1 MQFLKVGNRE
11 ALISQ
16 FSLYY
21 KLGLRYIL
29 DIYNVEYILFLIS
42 LLTVFT
48 VKDWKRVIILLVF
61 FILGYTATISLG
73 AFQVVKYNADLIEF
87 LLPLTIFFTS
97 FTNIF
102 KKKDN
107 FRYQGNMRKNYVLA
121 LMFGAIHGFSYSTY
135 LAGLSNGSL
144 LAWDQFTAFILGLGT
159 GQIIVSLTFLMIAF
173 LFLSI
178 FGINRRDWVMVISA
192 GIAGVA
198 LTIMFESKFW

>member
-1 MQFLKVGNRE
+1 M
-11 ALISQ
+11 SQ

-21 KLGLRYIL
+21 KLGFRYIL

-48 VKDWKRVIILLVF
+48 IKDWKRVIILLIF
-61 FILGYTATISLG
+61 FIVGYSITISLG
-73 AFQVVKYNADLIEF
+73 TYKVVKYNPELIEF

-107 FRYQGNMRKNYVLA
+107 FRYHGNMRKNYVLA
-121 LMFGAIHGFSYSTY
+121 LIFGAIHGFSYSNYIT
-135 LAGLSNGSL
+135 GISNGKMQI
-144 LAWDQFTAFILGLGT
+144 WNQFVAFNLGIDT
-159 GQIIVSLTFLMIAF
+159 GQIIVSLIFLIIAF
-173 LFLSI
+173 LFINI
-178 FGINRRDWVMVISA
+178 FGVNRRDWVMVISS

-198 LTIMFESKFW
+198 LTLMFESKFW

>member
-1 MQFLKVGNRE
+1 M
-11 ALISQ
+11 SQ

-21 KLGLRYIL
+21 KLGFRYIL

-48 VKDWKRVIILLVF
+48 IKDWKRVIILLIF
-61 FILGYTATISLG
+61 FIVGYSITISLG
-73 AFQVVKYNADLIEF
+73 TYKVVKYNPELIEF

-107 FRYQGNMRKNYVLA
+107 FRYHGNMRKNYVLA
-121 LMFGAIHGFSYSTY
+121 LIFGAIHGFSYSNY
-135 LAGLSNGSL
+135 IIGISDSQL
-144 LAWDQFTAFILGLGT
+144 LVWNQFFAFNLGVDT
-159 GQIIVSLTFLMIAF
+159 GQIIVSLIFLIIAF
-173 LFLSI
+173 LFINI
-178 FGINRRDWVMVISA
+178 FGVNRRDWVMVISS

-198 LTIMFESKFW
+198 LTLMFESKFW

>member
-1 MQFLKVGNRE
+1 M
-11 ALISQ
+11 SQ

-21 KLGLRYIL
+21 KLGFRYIL

-42 LLTVFT
+42 LLIVFT
-48 VKDWKRVIILLVF
+48 IKDWKRVLILLLF
-61 FILGYTATISLG
+61 FILGYTLTISPG
-73 AFQVVKYNADLIEF
+73 TFRVVKYNADLIQF

-107 FRYQGNMRKNYVLA
+107 FRYHGNMRKNYVLA
-121 LMFGAIHGFSYSTY
+121 LIFGAIHGFSYSEY
-135 LAGLSNGSL
+135 LIGLSKGSL
-144 LAWDQFTAFILGLGT
+144 RMWDQFVAFNLGIGT
-159 GQIIVSLTFLMIAF
+159 GQIIVSITFLMIAF

-178 FGINRRDWVMVISA
+178 FGVNRRDWVLVISS

-198 LTIMFESKFW
+198 LTIMFASKFW

>member
-1 MQFLKVGNRE
+1 M
-11 ALISQ
+11 SQ

-21 KLGLRYIL
+21 KLGFRYIL

-42 LLTVFT
+42 LLIVFT
-48 VKDWKRVIILLVF
+48 IKDWKRVLILLAF
-61 FILGYTATISLG
+61 FILGYTITISLG
-73 AFQVVKYNADLIEF
+73 TFQVVKYNADLIQF

-107 FRYQGNMRKNYVLA
+107 FRYHGNMRKNYVLA
-121 LMFGAIHGFSYSTY
+121 LIFGAIHGFSYSEY
-135 LAGLSNGSL
+135 LVGLSKGNL
-144 LAWDQFTAFILGLGT
+144 RMWDQFVAFNLGIGT
-159 GQIIVSLTFLMIAF
+159 GQIIVSITFLMLAF

-178 FGINRRDWVMVISA
+178 FGVNRRDWVMVISS

-198 LTIMFESKFW
+198 LTIMFASKFW